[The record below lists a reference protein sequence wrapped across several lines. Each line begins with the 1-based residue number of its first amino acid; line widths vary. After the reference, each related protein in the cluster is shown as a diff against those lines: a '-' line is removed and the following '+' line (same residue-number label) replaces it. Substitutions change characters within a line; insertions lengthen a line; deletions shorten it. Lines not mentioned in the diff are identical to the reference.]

1 MRNATR
7 SVFVVL
13 SAPGRRWLKSSVQT
27 KCPSGPLCRNTLA
40 RSTLRLLRQAWRMA
54 SPGLW
59 KTYSVTL
66 QKACRGLLD
75 RCASGDL
82 LGAKTALAGSYPR
95 RAVYHEERSR
105 IELATA

>member
-1 MRNATR
+1 M
-7 SVFVVL
+7 
-13 SAPGRRWLKSSVQT
+13 
-27 KCPSGPLCRNTLA
+27 A

-82 LGAKTALAGSYPR
+82 LGAQTALAGSYPR

-105 IELATA
+105 IDAAVAALLLAIHRSPSSRKAGVALTQSRSYLFE